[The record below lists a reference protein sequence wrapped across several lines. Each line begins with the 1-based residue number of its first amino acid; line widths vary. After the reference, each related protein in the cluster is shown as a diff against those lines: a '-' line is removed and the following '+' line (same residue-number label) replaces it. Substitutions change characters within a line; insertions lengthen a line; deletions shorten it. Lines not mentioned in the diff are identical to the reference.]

1 VNKSEIAN
9 DHFLPALLLSLP
21 SYEVPFKNPFNKK
34 RPEEIQD
41 SPSLQS
47 FFIPSIFHNADK
59 VSLYNLPEVFHDS
72 EDRFSHTVDDR
83 TNPETI
89 HIRF

>member
-1 VNKSEIAN
+1 VNYSEIAN
-9 DHFLPALLLSLP
+9 DHLLPAMLLSLP
-21 SYEVPFKNPFNKK
+21 SYEAPFKIPFNKK

-59 VSLYNLPEVFHDS
+59 VFLYNLSEVFYDS
-72 EDRFSHTVDDR
+72 EDRFSHTADDR

-89 HIRF
+89 HTRF